1 MLTQNRFSK
10 YKYKEHKEKGTA
22 KVCANSGE
30 VVAINTRWSHE
41 AVNGATVLT
50 GNPTLGGFC

>member
-1 MLTQNRFSK
+1 M
-10 YKYKEHKEKGTA
+10 EHKEKGTA

-50 GNPTLGGFC
+50 GKATLGGFC